1 MQVSTLNGVKIY
13 NLSAGKAVPQFIT
26 EKKKKELNKTDES
39 FRRRIQLLQDFGF
52 DTAAQRIKFRRD
64 GIYIAATGTYP
75 PNLKVFD
82 VRELSMKF
90 ERRMDAEAVQF
101 QVRCCHRGGSCP
113 VVFRGGAV
121 LRTCL
126 RPTLPAAAHLSSH
139 GTAQCTLL

>member
-1 MQVSTLNGVKIY
+1 MQVSTLNGVKVY
-13 NLSAGKAVPQFIT
+13 NLSAGKTVPQFIT

-52 DTAAQRIKFRRD
+52 DTAAQRVKFSKD
-64 GIYIAATGTYP
+64 GVYIAATGTYP

-101 QVRCCHRGGSCP
+101 QVRRRRWRGLLG
-113 VVFRGGAV
+113 
-121 LRTCL
+121 CL
-126 RPTLPAAAHLSSH
+126 HPRR
-139 GTAQCTLL
+139 